1 MPDKI
6 IGTGITFDDVLLVP
20 ARSAFLPADTDVST
34 RLTKKIRLNIPIVS
48 AAMDTVTEAG
58 FAIAIARA
66 GGLGFIHKNMTP
78 ERQAEHVDLV
88 KRSES
93 GVISSPLTLSPGHLV
108 RDAMALMRKYRVSG
122 VPITDKNGVLVGIL
136 TSRDLRFNEDDS
148 LPIRNV
154 MTSKHLITAPVGIKM
169 EDAKRLLHEHRI
181 EKLPVV
187 DSKNRLRGLI
197 TVKDIQKKLDFPNA
211 CKDSEGRLRTGAA
224 VGVGKDALHR
234 VDLLFDA
241 GVDVIAIDT
250 AHGHTTNVMET
261 ISRVKKRHRALQVIA
276 GNIATAQAARDLIKA
291 GVDGIKVGMGP
302 GAICTTRVV
311 AGAGVPQI
319 TAIMDCASVAAK
331 AGIPLIADGG
341 IKFSGDIVKA
351 IAAGADVVMIGSLFA
366 GTDET
371 PGEIVL
377 FEGRS
382 FKSYRGMGSIEA
394 MKEGS
399 KDRYGQDDVVEDSK
413 LVAEGIEGRVPYKGR
428 VSDSIFQL
436 IGGLRAGLGYCGTRT
451 LDDLRKEGRFM
462 MVTAAGLRESHPH
475 DVIITKEAPNYRLS

>member
-20 ARSAFLPADTDVST
+20 ARSAFLPSDTDVST

-66 GGLGFIHKNMTP
+66 GGLGFIHKNMSP

-93 GVISSPLTLSPGHLV
+93 GVIASPLTLSPGHKV
-108 RDAMALMRKYRVSG
+108 RDAQALMRKYRVSG

-136 TSRDLRFNEDDS
+136 TARDMRFNEDDS
-148 LPIRNV
+148 IPIRDL
-154 MTSKHLITAPVGIKM
+154 MTSKGLVTAPVGIKM

-197 TVKDIQKKLDFPNA
+197 TVKDIQKKLDFPSA
-211 CKDSEGRLRTGAA
+211 CKDDEGRLRAGAA

-234 VDLLFDA
+234 VDLLVDA

-250 AHGHTTNVMET
+250 AHGHTTNVIDT
-261 ISRVKKRHRALQVIA
+261 VGKVKKRHRTLQVIA

-331 AGIPLIADGG
+331 ADIPLIADGG

-399 KDRYGQDDVVEDSK
+399 KDRYGQDDVTEDAK

-428 VSDSIFQL
+428 VADSIFQL

-451 LDDLRKEGRFM
+451 LDELKTNSRFM
-462 MVTAAGLRESHPH
+462 MVTAAALRESHPH

>member
-1 MPDKI
+1 
-6 IGTGITFDDVLLVP
+6 
-20 ARSAFLPADTDVST
+20 
-34 RLTKKIRLNIPIVS
+34 
-48 AAMDTVTEAG
+48 
-58 FAIAIARA
+58 
-66 GGLGFIHKNMTP
+66 
-78 ERQAEHVDLV
+78 
-88 KRSES
+88 
-93 GVISSPLTLSPGHLV
+93 
-108 RDAMALMRKYRVSG
+108 MRKYGVSG

-136 TSRDLRFNEDDS
+136 TARDLRFNDDDAI
-148 LPIRNV
+148 PIRDL
-154 MTSKHLITAPVGIKM
+154 MTSKGLVTASVGIKM
-169 EDAKRLLHEHRI
+169 EEAKKLLHEHRI

-211 CKDSEGRLRTGAA
+211 CKDTQGRLRAGAA

-234 VDLLFDA
+234 VDLLVDA

-250 AHGHTTNVMET
+250 AHGHTQNVMDT
-261 ISRVKKRHRALQVIA
+261 IAKVKKRHRNLQVVA
-276 GNIATAQAARDLIKA
+276 GNIATAAAARDLIKA
-291 GVDGIKVGMGP
+291 GADAIKVGMGP

-351 IAAGADVVMIGSLFA
+351 IAAGADVVMVGSLFA

-377 FEGRS
+377 YEGRS

-399 KDRYGQDDVVEDSK
+399 KDRYGQDEVTEDAK

-451 LDDLRKEGRFM
+451 LGELQKSGRFM
-462 MVTAAGLRESHPH
+462 LVTAAALRESHPH

>member
-1 MPDKI
+1 
-6 IGTGITFDDVLLVP
+6 
-20 ARSAFLPADTDVST
+20 
-34 RLTKKIRLNIPIVS
+34 
-48 AAMDTVTEAG
+48 
-58 FAIAIARA
+58 
-66 GGLGFIHKNMTP
+66 
-78 ERQAEHVDLV
+78 
-88 KRSES
+88 
-93 GVISSPLTLSPGHLV
+93 
-108 RDAMALMRKYRVSG
+108 
-122 VPITDKNGVLVGIL
+122 
-136 TSRDLRFNEDDS
+136 
-148 LPIRNV
+148 
-154 MTSKHLITAPVGIKM
+154 
-169 EDAKRLLHEHRI
+169 
-181 EKLPVV
+181 
-187 DSKNRLRGLI
+187 
-197 TVKDIQKKLDFPNA
+197 
-211 CKDSEGRLRTGAA
+211 

-234 VDLLFDA
+234 VDLLVDA

-250 AHGHTTNVMET
+250 AHGHTQNVIDT
-261 ISRVKKRHRALQVIA
+261 VAKVKKRHRAVQLIA

-377 FEGRS
+377 YEGRS

-399 KDRYGQDDVVEDSK
+399 KDRYGQAEVEEDAK

-428 VSDSIFQL
+428 VSDSIYQL

-451 LDDLRKEGRFM
+451 LDELKENGRFM
-462 MVTAAGLRESHPH
+462 MVTAAALRESHPH